1 MRVWS
6 LQGGRVMVTKIGS
19 VNTPRNVDV
28 ASTTKTLC
36 EASAERLRLKLH
48 GCEALGQSTVS
59 ELRGRIH
66 GGDFAGVSR
75 KRMSF
80 AVFLSSPSIGRPVHD
95 CHARRRCE
103 ETSRNNHPVDA
114 SRRMSDAF

>member
-1 MRVWS
+1 MT
-6 LQGGRVMVTKIGS
+6 VTKIGS
-19 VNTPRNVDV
+19 VNTPRVVTVAVDYEDVVRGLGREVTSEV
-28 ASTTKTLC
+28 ARMRSSRAK
-36 EASAERLRLKLH
+36 S
-48 GCEALGQSTVS
+48 VS
-59 ELRGRIH
+59 ECRGRIH
-66 GGDFAGVSR
+66 GGDFAVVSR

-80 AVFLSSPSIGRPVHD
+80 AVFLSSSSIGCIVHD